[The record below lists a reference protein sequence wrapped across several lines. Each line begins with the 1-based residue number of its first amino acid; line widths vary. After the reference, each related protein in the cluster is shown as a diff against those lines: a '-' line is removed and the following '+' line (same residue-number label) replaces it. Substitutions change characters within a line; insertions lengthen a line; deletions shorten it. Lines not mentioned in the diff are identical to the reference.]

1 VRAFREEKMMF
12 ARDARHRQYT
22 ANDTIHKEVAMTKVR
37 FLIALLLLAFLVRG
51 SAFSQTFIRPY
62 LKAGFL
68 VSAPNAVDLNYSA
81 GTEQFFSIKKFNY
94 GAGCQILFPLTR
106 KTGDGFI
113 PSLGVD
119 VGGQHLFS
127 STYDLGKQGIPNIT
141 VDKWE
146 ESEVSGNVLAVLD
159 LSHGKMP
166 IDLQVGAGL
175 YLVFYNGTYDFQGR
189 YSSTSEERSSTGTDF
204 GVMVSGGVKLPLA
217 KGMSLPLL
225 LRVDNIFRYGSM
237 MSVCGVVGLCFSL

>member
-1 VRAFREEKMMF
+1 MMP
-12 ARDARHRQYT
+12 ARDARHRSYT
-22 ANDTIHKEVAMTKVR
+22 ANGTIHKEVAMTKTGYLTV
-37 FLIALLLLAFLVRG
+37 LALLAFMVG
-51 SAFSQTFIRPY
+51 SSAFSQTFLRPY

-68 VSAPNAVDLNYSA
+68 ISAPNSVDLGYSA
-81 GTEQFFSIKKFNY
+81 GGEEFFSIEKFNY
-94 GAGCQILFPLTR
+94 GLGCQILFPLTA
-106 KTGDGFI
+106 KTGDSFI

-127 STYDLGKQGIPNIT
+127 STYDLGQQGIPNIT

-159 LSHGKMP
+159 LSHGRMP
-166 IDLQVGAGL
+166 IDLQVGVGL
-175 YLVFYNGTYDFQGR
+175 YLVFYNGTYEFQGR

-217 KGMSLPLL
+217 KGMSLPLM

-237 MSVCGVVGLCFSL
+237 TSVCGVVGLCFSL